1 MDPDLIDELEGPAP
15 LGVHLVTVT
24 LPGDTIRWTD
34 GGFVVWD
41 AQTYREVDATF
52 GTLSEL
58 EAVEDGAGDQATSWA
73 ITIMPPIAAVTDL
86 AAEEAQGSVITL
98 HLGAVDRATGLL
110 VGGPELLQRVELD
123 VASLGVSSD
132 LTVNLECIT
141 EEARMLE
148 PNEERIQSDA
158 FHQKVWP
165 GELHYEF
172 QTRAKIKVYWRAD
185 DPNNALG

>member
-41 AQTYREVDATF
+41 AQTYREVDAAF

-73 ITIMPPIAAVTDL
+73 MTIMPPIAAVTDL
-86 AAEEAQGSVITL
+86 AAEEAQGSLITL

-110 VGGPELLQRVELD
+110 VGEPELLQRVELD
-123 VASLGVSSD
+123 VASLGVSAD

-185 DPNNALG
+185 DPNNAL